1 MVNCDSWFFLGTQG
15 EQSKVDNFLEFVD
28 LIENI
33 RYLQNIQAT
42 LRRTRELTDH
52 NHDRFITYVVGH
64 NYVHYVPYGP

>member
-1 MVNCDSWFFLGTQG
+1 MVFLGTQG

-42 LRRTRELTDH
+42 LRRTRELTDR
-52 NHDRFITYVVGH
+52 NHDRYIT
-64 NYVHYVPYGP
+64 